1 VNPGFPRSRL
11 AQALGLVAWLFFA
24 WQLGGWAFA
33 EVLLLWALI
42 VATIVAF
49 WRFSRPAAMLNFRLW
64 RANPGLLG

>member
-11 AQALGLVAWLFFA
+11 AQALGLV
-24 WQLGGWAFA
+24 AFA

-49 WRFSRPAAMLNFRLW
+49 WRFSRPAAMLNFWLW
-64 RANPGLLG
+64 RTNPALLG